1 MNLPSLIILL
11 LVAVALFFAVRSF
24 VRAGRVGGCGSCG
37 TSGCSGC
44 SSGGDCP
51 YCHGKSSR

>member
-11 LVAVALFFAVRSF
+11 LVAVALFFAVRTF

-44 SSGGDCP
+44 SGGESCP
-51 YCHGKSSR
+51 FCKDRSR

>member
-24 VRAGRVGGCGSCG
+24 VRVGRVGGCGSCG

-44 SSGGDCP
+44 SSGGGCP